1 MHRIS
6 QKNLEKKHLSKRFLN
21 IFLILLVTGFSSC
34 NFSRFQE
41 NREAKSGTVDL
52 SDFPFAD
59 GKIAEISGY
68 WEFFPGKLIPP
79 DNTESSPHFVF
90 LPHTWNQSVVDE
102 SGSVLHL
109 PKTGKASYRLRLEFG
124 ENPPERLMFRIH
136 QEDSAFAFYF
146 NGQLLHTN
154 TKNNLDGKA
163 MPRDYS
169 PAYKSFSVPKG
180 TSEILIQMAN
190 HVYPRGGMRSSL
202 QIGAEDAVMAV
213 QDSNSAMEVFFFGAI
228 LTMGLYFILLYL
240 LNRSEPSP
248 LYLSITL
255 FLVAW
260 HATITGEGLLYQWDF
275 HTWKAGT
282 FGEYISIYLAFP
294 FFVIFIQRLFS
305 AELSKTAAY
314 SIVGISSIFPV
325 IVITTPIMIYADTL
339 IFYSGMV
346 LVIIVYFHIVLIRAA
361 WKNTEGSKSILLGFL
376 VFSITMVNDILYSQR
391 LIQTPYLS
399 PIGFFT
405 FFVIQGFLIA
415 RRYTHSLKISQNMT
429 EILEEKIQE
438 RTRAL
443 ETEKA
448 KSDNLLRNILPEH
461 IAKELLEDGFVSPR
475 EYLQAG
481 IMYLDIVDF
490 TEHTIKLSPE
500 EIVWELDIVYSGFDE
515 IAAKYNIEKLKTMG
529 DAYIGTSGLNENNTG
544 HLIKLALAA
553 VEMLNFL
560 QERNKKR
567 PARVA
572 PWKMRIG
579 LHVGNVVGGVVGRQK
594 FAFDLWGDPMNT
606 ASRVEKNS
614 MPDKI
619 NCSEDI
625 AIYLKNFFVLAERE
639 QTEVKGKGKMKMY
652 FMEQILP
659 ELSENGEGKTPNAV
673 FWESLSF
680 MSELGYGP
688 SSLAL

>member
-1 MHRIS
+1 MDRIT
-6 QKNLEKKHLSKRFLN
+6 KKLEKKHLSKRILN

-34 NFSRFQE
+34 SFSRFPE
-41 NREAKSGTVDL
+41 SRRAKSGTVDL
-52 SDFPFAD
+52 SDFPFKD

-68 WEFFPGKLIPP
+68 WEYFPEKLIPP
-79 DNTESSPHFVF
+79 GNKETSPHFLY

-109 PKTGKASYRLRLEFG
+109 PKTGKATYRLKLNFG

-136 QEDSAFAFYF
+136 QEDSVFAFYL
-146 NGQLLHTN
+146 NGQLLYTN
-154 TKNNLDGKA
+154 TRDNLNGKA

-169 PAYKSFSVPKG
+169 PVYKSFSVPKG

-190 HVYPRGGMRSSL
+190 YAYPRGGIRSSL
-202 QIGAEDAVMAV
+202 QIGPEEAVLAV
-213 QDSNSAMEVFFFGAI
+213 KDSNSAREVFFFGAV

-240 LNRSEPSP
+240 LNRSESSP

-282 FGEYISIYLAFP
+282 FGEYISMYLAVP

-305 AELSKTAAY
+305 AEMSKTTAY
-314 SIVGISSIFPV
+314 SIAGVSSIFPV
-325 IVITTPIMIYADTL
+325 LVITTPIMIYTDTL
-339 IFYSGMV
+339 IFFSGMV
-346 LVIIVYFHIVLIRAA
+346 LVLIIYFHIVLIRAA
-361 WKNTEGSKSILLGFL
+361 WKKREGSKSILFGFL
-376 VFSITMVNDILYSQR
+376 IFSIAAVNDILYSQR

-399 PIGFFT
+399 PIGFSI
-405 FFVIQGFLIA
+405 FFAIQGSLIA
-415 RRYTHSLKISQNMT
+415 RRYTHNLKVSQNMT
-429 EILEEKIQE
+429 EILEGKIQE
-438 RTRAL
+438 RTKEL

-448 KSDNLLRNILPEH
+448 KSDNLLRNILPER

-475 EYLQAG
+475 EYLQVG
-481 IMYLDIVDF
+481 IMFLDIVDF
-490 TEHTIKLSPE
+490 TKHTTKLSPE
-500 EIVWELDIVYSGFDE
+500 EVIWEIDTVYSGFDE
-515 IAAKYNIEKLKTMG
+515 ISAKYNIEKLKTMG
-529 DAYIGTSGLNENNTG
+529 DAYIGISGLNENSMD
-544 HLIKLALAA
+544 HLIKLPLAA
-553 VEMLNFL
+553 MEMRTFL
-560 QERNKKR
+560 HERNKKR
-567 PARVA
+567 PERVA
-572 PWKMRIG
+572 PWSMRIG

-606 ASRVEKNS
+606 ASRVEKHS
-614 MPDKI
+614 MADRI

-625 AIYLKNFFVLAERE
+625 AFYLKSFFVLTERE
-639 QTEVKGKGKMKMY
+639 ETEVKGKGKMKMY
-652 FMEQILP
+652 FLEQILP

-673 FWESLSF
+673 FWESLTY